1 MATMTL
7 AIPRDLK
14 QEMDTFP
21 IINWSAVA
29 REAFEE
35 KIKVLRL
42 LESIT
47 KDSRLTE
54 KGILELG
61 AKIKAGIAKAHEKK
75 A

>member
-7 AIPRDLK
+7 AIPEYLER
-14 QEMDTFP
+14 EMGKFG

-29 REAFEE
+29 REAIAK
-35 KIKVLRL
+35 KISALKL

-47 KDSRLTE
+47 KDSRLSE
-54 KGILELG
+54 KDIEEIGT
-61 AKIKAGIAKAHEKK
+61 KIKAGVARAHEKR